1 MKDEHK
7 EKGQLMQKLYE
18 VRSRV
23 SALDDVQMEGNHA
36 TRILERLKKT
46 MSDFLKPIDCG
57 MWKWAVG
64 SDEATLIVKRW
75 DNLGPDT
82 NETGLTKLTLR
93 EIEGLIHPEDLQSI
107 KEDMFAHL
115 ESKAVDGLGVDIRV
129 RGKSSDWRWVRVET
143 EAIQR
148 NREGRP
154 VQAIGCFVDMHEVC
168 SILDRFEPGEGSEA
182 SREPN

>member
-23 SALDDVQMEGNHA
+23 SALEDVQMEGNHA
-36 TRILERLKKT
+36 ARILERFKKT
-46 MSDFLKPIDCG
+46 MSDFLKPMDCG

-64 SDEATLIVKRW
+64 SDEATLIVNRW
-75 DNLGPDT
+75 DDFGSRI

-93 EIEGLIHPEDLQSI
+93 EIEGMIHPEDFQSV
-107 KEDMFAHL
+107 KEDIIAHL
-115 ESKAVDGLGVDIRV
+115 ESKAVDGLGVDFRV

-148 NREGRP
+148 NRE
-154 VQAIGCFVDMHEVC
+154 
-168 SILDRFEPGEGSEA
+168 
-182 SREPN
+182 